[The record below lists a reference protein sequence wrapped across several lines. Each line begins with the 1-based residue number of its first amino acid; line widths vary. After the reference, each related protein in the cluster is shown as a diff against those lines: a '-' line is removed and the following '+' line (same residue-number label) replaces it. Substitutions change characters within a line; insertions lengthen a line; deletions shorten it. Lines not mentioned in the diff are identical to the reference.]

1 MTAIHI
7 DIDDASLPRSGTAF
21 FDCRRARVR
30 AKNDTGFTVISISG
44 EIDASNVDDVSHHV
58 FGEGVIIGMS
68 GSGDK
73 TEALVRFRDVG
84 EKRLLLSWA
93 PLKKL

>member
-7 DIDDASLPRSGTAF
+7 DIDHASPPRSGTAF

-30 AKNDTGFTVISISG
+30 AKTDTGFTVISISG

-58 FGEGVIIGMS
+58 RELDGVGLDPVLR
-68 GSGDK
+68 GRC
-73 TEALVRFRDVG
+73 T
-84 EKRLLLSWA
+84 SWWS
-93 PLKKL
+93 